1 MAKNPIVTEEVEI
14 LIAEFHSRH
23 PSWKAKDV
31 QARVSQVLYNRNPKL
46 PPGWPGL
53 STVQKVLTKIRKK
66 ESELSP
72 DPEDRP
78 WSMATLDD
86 YPISPEAI
94 PAVLEVW
101 KSRIEQKQGFT
112 IREAKWAARLSAI
125 PRLKDITRLFSRA
138 SQYARLELIY
148 QLIDRPFNSTIIDAL
163 LCYLTITPDLAG
175 GADAFEALLPV
186 LAGVREDAVDQIRDL
201 KQGKIKGIYLG
212 QHKQLPDPSLLS
224 EIEIPG
230 EKDIFKKSKGGT
242 S

>member
-1 MAKNPIVTEEVEI
+1 MAKGPIVTPEVEA
-14 LIAEFHSRH
+14 LIASIYKKNQK
-23 PSWKAKDV
+23 WKAPKIHKWVKIILHKD
-31 QARVSQVLYNRNPKL
+31 NPKL
-46 PPGWPGL
+46 PKEWPSL
-53 STVQKVLTKIRKK
+53 SKVQKVLATVRKANT
-66 ESELSP
+66 P

-125 PRLKDITRLFSRA
+125 PRLKDIKRLSSRA

-148 QLIDRPFNSTIIDAL
+148 QLIDRPFNSTMIDGL
-163 LCYLTITPDLAG
+163 LCNLILLNLTIPADLAN
-175 GADAFEALLPV
+175 AFEALLPV

-212 QHKQLPDPSLLS
+212 QHKQLPDPSLLA

>member
-1 MAKNPIVTEEVEI
+1 MAKNPIITEGVEA
-14 LIAEFHSRH
+14 LIAQFHSRH

-31 QARVSQVLYNRNPKL
+31 QTKVSQVLHNRNPKL
-46 PPGWPGL
+46 PPSWPGL
-53 STVQKVLTKIRKK
+53 SAVQKVLANVRKK
-66 ESELSP
+66 QKELSN
-72 DPEDRP
+72 DPQEKP
-78 WSMATLDD
+78 WNMATLDD

-112 IREAKWAARLSAI
+112 IREAKWAARLSAL
-125 PRLKDITRLFSRA
+125 PRLKDIKKLSSRA

-148 QLIDRPFNSTIIDAL
+148 QLIDRPFNSTMIDGL
-163 LCYLTITPDLAG
+163 LLYLPITADLA
-175 GADAFEALLPV
+175 DPFEALLPV

-212 QHKQLPDPSLLS
+212 QHKQLPDPSLLA